1 MFLDCIILFCFFIPL
16 FVLVIIT
23 SVCLQFLFCVYSSC
37 HSEVLLPYFLQ
48 GGLVVIN
55 LFSPFIAWKVF
66 LPPSAV
72 ADTVAWYS
80 SLGWHLCPF
89 FYNEVHCSRIFWFSV
104 SLQKSVDI
112 PVDFHY
118 TWLVFF
124 LLQIL
129 ILFV

>member
-16 FVLVIIT
+16 FVSVIIT

-48 GGLVVIN
+48 GCLVVVN

-72 ADTVAWYS
+72 ADTLAWYS

-104 SLQKSVDI
+104 CLQKSVDI
-112 PVDFHY
+112 PVDFPY
-118 TWLVFF
+118 MWFVFF

>member
-16 FVLVIIT
+16 FVSVIIT

-48 GGLVVIN
+48 GCLVVVN

-72 ADTVAWYS
+72 ADT
-80 SLGWHLCPF
+80 LDWHRCPF

-112 PVDFHY
+112 PVDFPY
-118 TWLVFF
+118 MWFVFF